1 MTPSVVLRR
10 LLGPLVV
17 TVLAALLVP
26 SALGSPSDTY
36 AGPHTGD
43 GRLPA
48 ECIVDRDPIN
58 PDNRCYHLKVG
69 LNALDSP
76 KVDVVVLIPVSPAS
90 ERDMR
95 IAVQSVQMW
104 EDGIKHLATQMDLP
118 WLADGLEMDVRSLLV
133 GVDGDGLPTNPIEL
147 VDPEIVVVVSN
158 PAGGIGIGIDPTA
171 FAGELGI
178 VDDQGLPCADLPNPF
193 SLPEWQ
199 ARDGFQQH
207 NAEPGGVYVEDCGG
221 AGGNVCFAVNG
232 AVDPVPGLSDFFGLY
247 DLVSHEFGHCLTIGH
262 VGDGAD
268 GPWGPT
274 ATNDIMAYSTDP
286 PLLAKCVS
294 SLDVEGFAL
303 RMSRY
308 LDVNGDGKVDERD
321 HLTPNDVEGDGMNS
335 FQVQHPADHFY
346 ASSTGDPDDCPQPD
360 FSLVPGAVGDFS
372 PTPVAT
378 TRPKLSLGKVTRK
391 GSKLKVRGVARHL
404 PKGKQPTAYAGGGA
418 DAGGDS
424 VSPITDIQDVRV
436 AVSRTTVDATVKVG
450 KVWPLLQGTSLVA
463 YSLTVD
469 GRRFDSFI
477 PTGGTDGQPV
487 TLDNGTGYLMPPGTT
502 TWDTGNDTVT
512 FRIRRDYLSD
522 QGLTAPYNVYAVTGY
537 HARTNDWLANDDV
550 APDQRDLDLAGPRLG
565 PETRDAPVA
574 KRERTTTYRAAE
586 GSFAPTDS
594 TLGVSL
600 VSVVESRDQV
610 PIDVPQQSSAL
621 VTLTWEGDGFLG
633 LTVGGGSSQRVIET
647 DEPNTVQVLV
657 PWSRRDLTAVVD
669 PQEILGPV
677 DYTLTVQRTTVV
689 KDRDGDRV
697 PDVADQCATAK
708 GPSTG
713 AGCPDTDRDTVFDK
727 HDSCRKVP
735 GTGVDGCPER
745 GDEKVVAFL
754 DGKKVDV
761 DRVMTARGEYTFVL
775 KGRVKPGRH
784 TLKVTWFEGDKVVR
798 TVTRKIR

>member
-17 TVLAALLVP
+17 TVLAALPVP
-26 SALGSPSDTY
+26 SALGSPSDDY

-69 LNALDSP
+69 LNALDTP
-76 KVDVVVLIPVSPAS
+76 KVDVVVLLPVSPGS

-95 IAVQSVQMW
+95 IATQSVQMW
-104 EDGIKHLATQMDLP
+104 EDGITYLAGQMDLP
-118 WLADGLEMDVRSLLV
+118 WLAEGLEMDVRSMLV

-158 PAGGIGIGIDPTA
+158 PAGGIGIGIDPTS
-171 FAGELGI
+171 FVGELGI
-178 VDDQGLPCADLPNPF
+178 IDDQGLPCADLPNPF
-193 SLPEWQ
+193 SLPEWL
-199 ARDGFQQH
+199 ARDGFEQH
-207 NAEPGGVYVEDCGG
+207 NAEPGGIYVEDCGG
-221 AGGNVCFAVNG
+221 VGGNVCFAVNG

-247 DLVSHEFGHCLTIGH
+247 DLVSHEFGHCLTLGH

-286 PLLAKCVS
+286 PLLSKCVS
-294 SLDVEGFAL
+294 TLDVEGFAL
-303 RMSRY
+303 RMSRF
-308 LDVNGDGKVDERD
+308 LDVNGDGRVDKRD
-321 HLTPNDVEGDGMNS
+321 HLEPNDVAGDGMNS
-335 FQVQHPADHFY
+335 YQVQHPADHHY
-346 ASSTGDPDDCPQPD
+346 ASATGDPDDCPQPD
-360 FSLVPGAVGDFS
+360 FSLVPGAMGDFT

-378 TRPKLSLGKVTRK
+378 TRPKLSLGKVKRT
-391 GSKLKVRGVARHL
+391 GSRLTVRGVARHV
-404 PKGKQPTAYAGGGA
+404 PKAKQPTAYAGGAA
-418 DAGGDS
+418 DRTGDS
-424 VSPITDIQDVRV
+424 VTPVTDIRDVRV
-436 AVSRTTVDATVKVG
+436 SVDRRSVRATVKVG
-450 KVWPLLQGTSLVA
+450 KVWPVVQGTSLVA

-477 PTGGTDGQPV
+477 PTGGTDGKPM
-487 TLDNGTGYLMPPGTT
+487 TLDNGTGYAMPPGTT
-502 TWDTGNDTVT
+502 TWDTASNTVT
-512 FRIRRDYLSD
+512 FTIPRHYLAD

-550 APDQRDLDLAGPRLG
+550 APDRRDLDLAAPRLA
-565 PETRDAPVA
+565 PDTRDAPLAEKV
-574 KRERTTTYRAAE
+574 RTTTYRAAT

-610 PIDVPQQSSAL
+610 PVKVPQQSSAL
-621 VTLTWEGDGFLG
+621 VTLTWGGDGFLG
-633 LTVGGGSSQRVIET
+633 LTVGGGSSQKVIET
-647 DEPNTVQVLV
+647 DDPNTVQVLV

-677 DYTLTVQRTTVV
+677 DYTLTVKRTTVV

-697 PDVADQCATAK
+697 PDVADDCKRAK

-727 HDSCRKVP
+727 HDACKSTA
-735 GTGVDGCPER
+735 GTGTDGCPER
-745 GDEKVVAFL
+745 GGEKVVALL
-754 DGKKVDV
+754 DGKRVDAEW
-761 DRVMTARGEYTFVL
+761 VMTQRGEYRFVL
-775 KGRVKPGRH
+775 KAKVRPGPHMLAVR
-784 TLKVTWFEGDKVVR
+784 WYDGGKVVR
-798 TVTRKIR
+798 TVKRRLR